1 MRKFKIIPL
10 LLLLLTMATSA
21 AAQKKTQKTYIPWD
35 NGKLVVSEEGR
46 YLKHEN
52 GAPFFWL
59 GETGWLLPERLNRDE
74 AEYYLEQCKR
84 RGYNV
89 IQVQTLNNVP
99 SMNIYG
105 QYSMIDGYNFKN
117 INQKGVYGYWDHMD
131 YIIRTAAKKGQYI
144 GMVCIWG
151 SPVNRGE
158 MTVEQAKAYGK
169 FLAERYKDEPNII
182 WFIGGDI
189 RGDVKTAEWEALATS
204 IKAID
209 KNHLMTF
216 HPRGRTTSATWFNN
230 APWLDFNMFQSG
242 HRRYGQRFGDGDYP
256 IEENTEED
264 NWRFVERSLAMKPM
278 KPVIDGEPIYEE
290 IPHGLHDENELL
302 WKDYDVRRYAYWSVF
317 AGSFG
322 HTYGHNS
329 IMQFIKP
336 GVGGAYGAKKPWYD
350 ALNDPGYNQM
360 KYLKNLMLWKDYDV
374 RRYAYWSVFA
384 GSFGH
389 TYGHNSIMQFIKP
402 GVGGAYGAKKPWYD
416 ALNDPGYNQMKYLK
430 NLMLTFPFFERIPDQ
445 SIITGQNGERYDR
458 AIATRGNDYLMVY
471 NYTGRPMEVD
481 FSKISGAKKNA
492 WWYTTKDGKLEYIG
506 EFDNGVHKFQ
516 HDSGYCSGND
526 HILIVVDSSKNY
538 IGKDWTEL
546 PDAQQKWNK

>member
-189 RGDVKTAEWEALATS
+189 RGD
-204 IKAID
+204 
-209 KNHLMTF
+209 
-216 HPRGRTTSATWFNN
+216 
-230 APWLDFNMFQSG
+230 
-242 HRRYGQRFGDGDYP
+242 YP

-290 IPHGLHDENELL
+290 IPHGLHDENEL
-302 WKDYDVRRYAYWSVF
+302 
-317 AGSFG
+317 
-322 HTYGHNS
+322 
-329 IMQFIKP
+329 
-336 GVGGAYGAKKPWYD
+336 
-350 ALNDPGYNQM
+350 
-360 KYLKNLMLWKDYDV
+360 LWKDYDV

-538 IGKDWTEL
+538 VEKAWTEL
-546 PDAQQKWNK
+546 PNAQQKWAK